1 MVCDWIEVVRYN
13 IKSSDE
19 NQRAMDLNPQ
29 FYHLLSGCGGH
40 ENVLCRPLTTWSL
53 IDQGP

>member
-40 ENVLCRPLTTWSL
+40 ENVLCRPLTTWNV